1 MSADGATG
9 PRGIFIS
16 YRRDDVPDAA
26 RSLRDRLRER
36 FGQDS
41 VYFDVDEQPGVDWE
55 ARIRE
60 RGKDANLFLAV
71 IGPRW
76 LSELKVRT
84 AAAKSSGAVDHVRR
98 EIEWALS
105 DWPGEVIPV
114 LIGTSIPSERELPR
128 SIKGLCRKQAV
139 AIRHESADADTAQ
152 LMTRLERVIPATAAP
167 PDQVTDRAVGAPDGS
182 APPPAERPRATSV
195 SRPTE
200 DHYREVIRG
209 MTRGM
214 VVPWLGACVRG
225 ALPDSRFL
233 ASRLAE
239 EFADLKLESSDLA
252 EIAQSI
258 LMREGRRELQESMR
272 ELIKQHSE
280 PIQVHRFLAALPG
293 RMRRRDLPASYQ
305 LIISTNYDRALE
317 RAFEDVNEPF
327 DYAIYMPSTG
337 RFVHFPWGEDDDE
350 PRAVRINDPGNYF
363 DFPIT
368 DDYRLK
374 RTVIVKVHG
383 SPTFWE
389 GTFEWEDDY
398 VVTEDQ
404 YIDYL
409 PTHAIEDYL
418 PRQLLDQLTGS
429 RCLFL
434 GYTLREW
441 SARVLLRRLWPAR
454 EMAENSWAIE
464 DGPDDLEKRS
474 WGALGRMELLDA
486 CMSEY
491 VSGLASALAL
501 RLDAM
506 SPAGA
511 VA

>member
-1 MSADGATG
+1 M
-9 PRGIFIS
+9 
-16 YRRDDVPDAA
+16 
-26 RSLRDRLRER
+26 R
-36 FGQDS
+36 FGEDS
-41 VYFDVDEQPGVDWE
+41 VYFDVDERPGIDWQ

-60 RGKDANLFLAV
+60 RGKHADVFLAV

-84 AAAKSSGAVDHVRR
+84 AAAKSSGAVDYVRR
-98 EIEWALS
+98 EIEWGLS

-114 LIGTSIPSERELPR
+114 LISTSMPDEHELPR
-128 SIKGLCRKQAV
+128 SIKGLCRKQA
-139 AIRHESADADTAQ
+139 AGIRHESFDPDVAQ
-152 LMTRLERVIPATAAP
+152 LITRLEQMSPAADVP
-167 PDQVTDRAVGAPDGS
+167 QDQATDRSGEAPDSG
-182 APPPAERPRATSV
+182 PPAATERLRATGV
-195 SRPTE
+195 PQPTD
-200 DHYREVIRG
+200 DHYLEVIKR

-214 VVPWLGACVRG
+214 VVPWLGASVRG
-225 ALPDSRFL
+225 ALPDSQFL
-233 ASRLAE
+233 ARQLAE
-239 EFADLKLESSDLA
+239 EYAELKLQSSDLA

-258 LMREGRRELQESMR
+258 LIREGRRELQESLR

-280 PIQVHRFLAALPG
+280 PIHVHRFLAELPG
-293 RMRRRDLPASYQ
+293 RMRRRDVPASYQ

-337 RFVHFPWGEDDDE
+337 RFVHFPWGEEDDE
-350 PRAVRINDPGNYF
+350 PRAVTINDPGNYF
-363 DFPIT
+363 DFPIG

-383 SPTFWE
+383 SFTFWE
-389 GTFEWEDDY
+389 GNVEWEDDY

-418 PRQLLDQLTGS
+418 PRQILDQLTGS

-434 GYTLREW
+434 GHMLSEW
-441 SARVLLRRLWPAR
+441 SARVLLRRIWPAR
-454 EMAENSWAIE
+454 EMAEISWAIE

-474 WGALGRMELLDA
+474 WGAIGRMELLDA
-486 CMSEY
+486 PLSEY
-491 VSGLASALAL
+491 VRGLSSALDL
-501 RLDAM
+501 RLDALTAA
-506 SPAGA
+506 SA

>member
-1 MSADGATG
+1 MSADGAAG
-9 PRGIFIS
+9 PRGVFIS

-26 RSLRDRLRER
+26 RSLRDRLTER
-36 FGQDS
+36 FPEAS
-41 VYFDVDEQPGVDWE
+41 VYFDVDEQPGTDWQT
-55 ARIRE
+55 RIRE
-60 RGKDANLFLAV
+60 RGKYADVFLAV

-84 AAAKSSGAVDHVRR
+84 AAAKSSGAVDFVRR

-105 DWPGEVIPV
+105 DWQGQVTPV
-114 LIGTSIPSERELPR
+114 LIGTAMPTERELPR

-139 AIRHESADADTAQ
+139 GIRHESFDPDVSLLITALEQVSPTEGMPSDHETARSGDAP
-152 LMTRLERVIPATAAP
+152 EGSPPAL
-167 PDQVTDRAVGAPDGS
+167 
-182 APPPAERPRATSV
+182 AERPRATGV
-195 SRPTE
+195 PQPTD
-200 DHYREVIRG
+200 DHYLDVIKR
-209 MTRGM
+209 MTKGM
-214 VVPWLGACVRG
+214 VVPWLGASVRG

-233 ASRLAE
+233 ARQLAE
-239 EFADLKLESSDLA
+239 EFLDLALQSADLA

-258 LMREGRRELQESMR
+258 LIREGRRELQESLR

-280 PIQVHRFLAALPG
+280 PIHVHRFLAALPG
-293 RMRRRDLPASYQ
+293 RLRRGGLPDSCQ

-327 DYAIYMPSTG
+327 DYAIFMPSTG
-337 RFVHFPWGEDDDE
+337 RFVHFPWGEEDDE
-350 PRAVRINDPGNYF
+350 PRAVTINDPGNYF
-363 DFPIT
+363 DFPIG

-389 GTFEWEDDY
+389 GKVEWEDDY

-418 PRQLLDQLTGS
+418 PRQILEQLTGS

-434 GYTLREW
+434 GHTLREW
-441 SARVLLRRLWPAR
+441 SARVLLRRIWPGR

-464 DGPDDLEKRS
+464 DGSR
-474 WGALGRMELLDA
+474 
-486 CMSEY
+486 
-491 VSGLASALAL
+491 
-501 RLDAM
+501 
-506 SPAGA
+506 
-511 VA
+511 